1 MKLLKYNEKNFIN
14 RIKYAAHKNFCICVD
29 VYKIYEGNDYDK
41 IYEVLSI
48 LKKEIKNKRH
58 LS

>member
-1 MKLLKYNEKNFIN
+1 MIYINRLKYAEL
-14 RIKYAAHKNFCICVD
+14 KYICICVD

-41 IYEVLSI
+41 IYEVISTF
-48 LKKEIKNKRH
+48 KNKKFKKKQN